1 MSLPA
6 KYKLILTTPTGMRSE
21 ESGTISP
28 ERYAVLCGVLGG
40 KLPDDLE
47 ALTTL
52 DEENARLYRE
62 RDQALAERDRA
73 TELLA
78 KYRQHVLDCEHIDY
92 LGQIGESWS
101 SVVFTPAEVAAL
113 TALRSK
119 EVPQ

>member
-6 KYKLILTTPTGMRSE
+6 KYRLTLTTPTGMRSE
-21 ESGTISP
+21 QSGNITP

-52 DEENARLYRE
+52 DEENARLYG
-62 RDQALAERDRA
+62 ERDRA

-78 KYRQHVLDCEHIDY
+78 KYRQHVQDCESIDF
-92 LGQIGESWS
+92 LDQIGESD
-101 SVVFTPAEVAAL
+101 VTFTPGEKAAL
-113 TALRSK
+113 LALRK
-119 EVPQ
+119 ENNHG